1 MAREVINIIERR
13 NIIFIF
19 REITL
24 DSCMLSHSV
33 RRDFVLK
40 IRLTREEKEKDPRA
54 GATYLLEDKITLISN
69 AHSDSLFN
77 KHDQVSMFIFSSN
90 CYGWTRWLDWQIDS
104 IVGQQNIKKKIGI

>member
-24 DSCMLSHSV
+24 DSSMLSHSV

-40 IRLTREEKEKDPRA
+40 MRLTREEKEKKILVLELL
-54 GATYLLEDKITLISN
+54 TYWRIR
-69 AHSDSLFN
+69 SL
-77 KHDQVSMFIFSSN
+77 
-90 CYGWTRWLDWQIDS
+90 
-104 IVGQQNIKKKIGI
+104 